1 MLCTSLLASG
11 VRGAAA
17 ALIVGSLS
25 LASESVRSPVAVCV
39 VFVKSG
45 VAALVGVLEAAAG
58 ALESRPGTLASSAVG
73 AEGPLRLTAVDGRV
87 GATAA
92 AAEATAGR
100 GDVVSIAHPGWVSPV
115 GAGKKAGR
123 AFEGSGFSLV
133 VGTKLSRHAACARPP
148 GPRFSRVSCAV
159 SPVAWPS
166 RISSSS
172 LILC

>member
-1 MLCTSLLASG
+1 MLCTSLLASR

-39 VFVKSG
+39 VFVKPG

-58 ALESRPGTLASSAVG
+58 ALESGPGALASSTVG
-73 AEGPLRLTAVDGRV
+73 AGGPLRLPAVDGRV
-87 GATAA
+87 GATAT
-92 AAEATAGR
+92 AEATAGR
-100 GDVVSIAHPGWVSPV
+100 GDVVSIAHPEWVSPV

-133 VGTKLSRHAACARPP
+133 VGTKFSRHAACARPP
-148 GPRFSRVSCAV
+148 GPRYSRVSCAF
-159 SPVAWPS
+159 SPVDWPS
-166 RISSSS
+166 LISTSS